1 MRRLTCFL
9 PGIFL
14 VLLTATVYAQDQDN
28 VQSDNPPLPGWATT
42 PVTPDAVLNEWPT
55 PLRYID
61 DQNRLFFDIF
71 NDGENLYLAV
81 STMDPLTQV
90 NILRGGLTFAINIK
104 GKKKETTTLTYPQV
118 AGSILFAQRRNA
130 AQANGANGANGNSRY
145 GRPSASERPVPA
157 DLYRELRPHMNN
169 AGVKGM
175 TGLSDGPIDV
185 AQRKTGIAAEI
196 TLTERDSLV
205 MEFVIPLSKLGIT
218 AGYAK
223 DIAYGIAINDGSID
237 GGGRGGRRG
246 GGFSGLGIGLGVGGG
261 SYGYGGSGIGGGV
274 GIDLGSIGGGRRN
287 SGGAGNGRSG
297 EMLWIKQPLAKQDK

>member
-14 VLLTATVYAQDQDN
+14 VLLTATAYAQN
-28 VQSDNPPLPGWATT
+28 EAPPEAQSDDPPLPGWATT
-42 PVTPDAVLNEWPT
+42 SVTPDGILNEWPT

-81 STMDPLTQV
+81 STMDPVTQV
-90 NILRGGLTFAINIK
+90 NIMRGGLTFAVNIK

-118 AGSILFAQRRNA
+118 AGSVLFAQRRAN
-130 AQANGANGANGNSRY
+130 AQANGGNSRY

-218 AGYAK
+218 SAYTK
-223 DIAYGIAINDGSID
+223 DIAYGIAINDGSVD
-237 GGGRGGRRG
+237 GGRGGRRG

-274 GIDLGSIGGGRRN
+274 GIDLGSIGGRRN
-287 SGGAGNGRSG
+287 GGGGAGGRSG
-297 EMLWIKQPLAKQDK
+297 EMLWVKQPLAKKDK